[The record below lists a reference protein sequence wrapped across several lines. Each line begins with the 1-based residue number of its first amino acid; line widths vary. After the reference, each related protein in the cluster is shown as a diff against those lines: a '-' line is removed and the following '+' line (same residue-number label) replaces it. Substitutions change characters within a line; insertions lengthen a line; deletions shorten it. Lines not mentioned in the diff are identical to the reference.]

1 MSILHTR
8 FRRCDRLIDAR
19 RSAGVRS
26 SGRLASRPRP
36 AFVTS
41 SPVVTVGCDHAVE
54 ASEIHSWFRHQSG
67 QSCDFIERRLRRIQ
81 SPDGIRGGVG
91 VRAGLGREAAVLT
104 GRAGGFQVRRLNPPT
119 TDSDAMGLTYYALKQ
134 MGFRRKRDDEAIS
147 ATLALSEALNAAA
160 LRIADDDYADDKAS
174 CRARQSNEGAA

>member
-54 ASEIHSWFRHQSG
+54 ASEIHSWFRHPSG
-67 QSCDFIERRLRRIQ
+67 QSCNEIQRLE
-81 SPDGIRGGVG
+81 DHVRGAVA
-91 VRAGLGREAAVLT
+91 VRGLGWYRRFPLAVSDRGASDTAGRLT
-104 GRAGGFQVRRLNPPT
+104 
-119 TDSDAMGLTYYALKQ
+119 
-134 MGFRRKRDDEAIS
+134 
-147 ATLALSEALNAAA
+147 
-160 LRIADDDYADDKAS
+160 
-174 CRARQSNEGAA
+174 